1 MPWLK
6 PNSLRE
12 ISSPPTARR
21 VAVHS
26 SYSAPPEMKNP
37 KSFQIIHFF
46 VCLCHF
52 LVFNSPSNSFFVIY
66 FPASG
71 WDVAYLHYAQQFGDT
86 SEKGGGGV
94 IVGWWRSLQW
104 WGGGVCK
111 LRNIMLW
118 AIILWAWLVAGL
130 LITRKRPHTVSLHKP
145 GPSKK
150 TATGARCRL

>member
-12 ISSPPTARR
+12 ISPPTTTTARR

-37 KSFQIIHFF
+37 KSFQIIHFS

-52 LVFNSPSNSFFVIY
+52 LVFNSPSNSFLVIY

-71 WDVAYLHYAQQFGDT
+71 WDVAYLHYAQPFGDM
-86 SEKGGGGV
+86 SKKGG
-94 IVGWWRSLQW
+94 WSLVDGRVCSD
-104 WGGGVCK
+104 GGGVCK
-111 LRNIMLW
+111 LWNIMLW
-118 AIILWAWLVAGL
+118 AIILCAWLVAGL